1 MYCRS
6 AVYMCV
12 LLPLLDRKSLPV
24 NGRST
29 VQNDPDDL

>member
-12 LLPLLDRKSLPV
+12 QLPLLDRKSLPV